1 MLEKLPPE
9 ILSRVL
15 EIAIETWGIG
25 FLPPIC
31 LVSSTCYHVVN
42 SSPSLWGILN
52 VGKRSSMSVLS
63 TQLVKAKESE
73 LRIYV
78 ASRGWQNRGADKH
91 MKRFTARLAE
101 LSRNWVEISCPS
113 SLLAVTKW
121 SNMARLRTLTLSYN
135 RGGGA
140 REFFGADSPRNS
152 ILSSFTAVNLPQD
165 WVQGFLGPSISY
177 FAWGRFQAESPML
190 VQRYL
195 ALIPNVHTLGISDG
209 SLQEVHDDMP
219 VNSLDNLHHLEI
231 AHVKHFS
238 PILLYT
244 RAPSLRVLAIR
255 QSVGQMSLVFS
266 HWSQPRFLPS
276 HLQNL
281 ELFNCFERRDTPFL
295 IQWLARLPKLL
306 RLAISNE
313 DADFSANPAA
323 RTSHNDLVTAMVD
336 PNGAG
341 DGWLCPSLIH
351 LCLDYSLRVADL
363 LPMVRARTSSN
374 IASPAILRTGRVP
387 RQNASVWAVASTW
400 KGLGKGG
407 AKRHRKI
414 LRDNIQGITK
424 PAIRRLARRGGVKR
438 ISGLIY
444 EETRGVLKIFLENVI
459 RDSVTYTEHAKRKT
473 VTALDV
479 VYALKRSG
487 RTLYGFGA

>member
-52 VGKRSSMSVLS
+52 IGKRSSMSVLS

-91 MKRFTARLAE
+91 MKRFAARLAE

-135 RGGGA
+135 RGEGA
-140 REFFGADSPRNS
+140 REFFGADTPRNS

-363 LPMVRARTSSN
+363 LPM
-374 IASPAILRTGRVP
+374 
-387 RQNASVWAVASTW
+387 
-400 KGLGKGG
+400 GLGKGG